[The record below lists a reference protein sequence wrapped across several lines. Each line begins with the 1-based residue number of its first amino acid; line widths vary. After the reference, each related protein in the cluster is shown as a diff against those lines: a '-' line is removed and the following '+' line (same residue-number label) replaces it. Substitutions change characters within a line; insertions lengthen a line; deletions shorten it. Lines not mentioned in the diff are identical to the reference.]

1 MLQPFQGTEGT
12 IRPLGLTIDEAKAGA
27 VQVIILQVVIPGTAV
42 SASQHL
48 LPACHGSDKRE
59 VVTPAL
65 PAQNSL
71 GLGETHTSAELQ
83 PFPYL
88 LSTFLQDGL
97 LTLSTSARF
106 CRLLLKGSRVRQ
118 ETMTSRGWRQR

>member
-1 MLQPFQGTEGT
+1 M
-12 IRPLGLTIDEAKAGA
+12 GLTVDEAKAGA
-27 VQVIILQVVIPGTAV
+27 VQVVVLQVVIPGTTV

-48 LPACHGSDKRE
+48 LPACHSPDEGE
-59 VVTPAL
+59 VIAPAL

-71 GLGETHTSAELQ
+71 GLPEGQQRQ
-83 PFPYL
+83 PGDSPSPARFHPPPG
-88 LSTFLQDGL
+88 GL